1 MVATT
6 RKYASQLRFHRHKW
20 SFALVVWGKKSGLV
34 GEQKQNII
42 AKINIDNQWEWESQ
56 EKVERILS
64 E

>member
-1 MVATT
+1 MIC
-6 RKYASQLRFHRHKW
+6 SCSL
-20 SFALVVWGKKSGLV
+20 GKKSGWV